1 MVARIGKFGM
11 SWLSPGMAAAD
22 MLVEA
27 GRAEGQGRAALMG
40 GIAQGISAFGENRRR
55 DRARSE
61 DMAFREQSRQ
71 DMLAERATD
80 NARADR
86 QASQSERE
94 WKASVLGS
102 LGQRYA
108 GEADL
113 LEQAAAASGDPSLAA
128 QAQGKRAEA
137 QRYLT
142 ALDALVTGRGNG
154 IPEMPAPPP
163 PPPLHS
169 MSAPVA
175 TAPAAGGGMNAAVDE
190 VVGAAFAGGPGF
202 FGPDGAYPA
211 PSPVAASA
219 SAQGPLGITYTGDPV
234 RDVELADL
242 MASRV
247 NALRTQAGGKT
258 WSRMSVER
266 RNMMERAETEAVARK
281 AQASFEL
288 DKAKKKMETD
298 EQIRKDREARMAT
311 PEEVADAQAL
321 GAPAGLKTKAGVSG
335 ALAAGRQDKAIDAK
349 AAAAKAR
356 AENQKALVDYQKKAS
371 MAFADHM
378 AKIKEPAER
387 AKAMQG
393 AIENQQRLVK
403 SLKDEY
409 ELLKTL
415 QGKGLVGEDDPD
427 IVGGPNRPSAYERY
441 EAERNVL
448 MDMMKQGAQ
457 PAPAP
462 TAAPDPKQQVLEA
475 FRALP
480 PERQT
485 DEEMLRMLQAAGL
498 R

>member
-1 MVARIGKFGM
+1 
-11 SWLSPGMAAAD
+11 
-22 MLVEA
+22 
-27 GRAEGQGRAALMG
+27 MG

-102 LGQRYA
+102 LGKRYA

-234 RDVELADL
+234 RDVKLADL

-247 NALRTQAGGKT
+247 NALRAQAGGKT

-298 EQIRKDREARMAT
+298 ERIRIQAADDARKGATDADRLAKINEDRKAK
-311 PEEVADAQAL
+311 
-321 GAPAGLKTKAGVSG
+321 GLDPIPDLSYVNPT
-335 ALAAGRQDKAIDAK
+335 AAAERQDKALEAK
-349 AAAAKAR
+349 AAAAQERNAFKVELAQMQRRWEVEDRDVREGRMAAKDAAALANSDVTQAGAAVGR
-356 AENQKALVDYQKKAS
+356 AQAYLRDLNDSY
-371 MAFADHM
+371 
-378 AKIKEPAER
+378 R
-387 AKAMQG
+387 AKPATPEELAEAQADLEQARSALESAVLRKRALEAGGG
-393 AIENQQRLVK
+393 APKEGSV
-403 SLKDEY
+403 
-409 ELLKTL
+409 
-415 QGKGLVGEDDPD
+415 
-427 IVGGPNRPSAYERY
+427 
-441 EAERNVL
+441 
-448 MDMMKQGAQ
+448 
-457 PAPAP
+457 
-462 TAAPDPKQQVLEA
+462 AADPKQQVLEA
-475 FRALP
+475 FKALP
-480 PERQT
+480 PEKQT
-485 DEEMLRMLQAAGL
+485 DEEMIRLLRAAGL